1 MFDDEKRSSLVPV
14 LYKLEFIALII
25 QNIYT
30 NTSICEGFL
39 IDLQSTIRKNNG
51 INVGEKMFEFM
62 KNNSPK
68 DYKEEI
74 ESDENKEKSFANL
87 LDAIRNNIQGILDL
101 LPGNLSNQLLEA
113 IKLEKYVYDDY
124 QIYHATMDTINTF
137 TQAYN
142 AKINKLDAENMQLK
156 GEYDRLFNEQQELIQ
171 QLDSL
176 ERRFGKDEISKFSV
190 GLEDD
195 SLSVESEYIGRDLS
209 VSPSSSRNSS
219 RSRSTGVKPIAVPPD
234 SSPALSSSSR
244 SSPKSKSKFFKFG
257 NKDKKKK
264 EQK

>member
-101 LPGNLSNQLLEA
+101 LPGNL
-113 IKLEKYVYDDY
+113 
-124 QIYHATMDTINTF
+124 T
-137 TQAYN
+137 YN

-176 ERRFGKDEISKFSV
+176 ERRFGKDEISKFSLKV
-190 GLEDD
+190 NILE
-195 SLSVESEYIGRDLS
+195 RDLS